1 VIEIKYKRAESIE
14 ELEQIL
20 QLQQTNTLTSISE
33 EERMQEGFVTV
44 QHGFRTL
51 NAHYAIGFKTLYSYC
66 SNNQDWKILYLNL
79 K

>member
-1 VIEIKYKRAESIE
+1 MIEIKYKRAESIE

-20 QLQQTNTLTSISE
+20 QLQQTNTLTTISDK
-33 EERMQEGFVTV
+33 ERMQEGFVTV

-51 NAHYAIGFKTLYSYC
+51 NAHYAIGFKTLYSYR
-66 SNNQDWKILYLNL
+66 SNNQYWDILYLDL